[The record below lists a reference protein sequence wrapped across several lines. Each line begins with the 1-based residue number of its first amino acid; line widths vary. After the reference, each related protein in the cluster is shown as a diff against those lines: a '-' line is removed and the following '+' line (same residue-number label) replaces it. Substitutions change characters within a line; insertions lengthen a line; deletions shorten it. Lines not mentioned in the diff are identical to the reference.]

1 MNVNEQQ
8 NAQQKDRFWLY
19 VGLVVFVAVAG
30 IYYAKQSENDKYA
43 PIKQQLDAE
52 NAEMNIRVLS

>member
-1 MNVNEQQ
+1 MNTTTQP
-8 NAQQKDRFWLY
+8 KDKFWLY
-19 VGLVVFVAVAG
+19 VGLAVFVVVTG
-30 IYYAKQSENDKYA
+30 IYLVKQSENDKYA